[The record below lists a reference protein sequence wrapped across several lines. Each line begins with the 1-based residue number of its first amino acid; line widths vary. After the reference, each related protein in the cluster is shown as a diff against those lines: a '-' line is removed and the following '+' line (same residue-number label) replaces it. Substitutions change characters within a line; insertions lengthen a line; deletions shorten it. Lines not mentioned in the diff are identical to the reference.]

1 MFTPAQKQMM
11 LKLFSMFVVVR
22 GFNLA
27 LIVIA
32 QYITAIFIM
41 APPSQSLSQIL
52 LDRSLFALILATV
65 GAIASGYIINNFYD
79 SEKDSINR
87 PHKSTLEQYVSQ
99 NTKLILYF
107 IINFIVVVIASYV
120 SFRSVLFFSIYIFA
134 IWFYSHKIKKMPI
147 IGNLV
152 SAILTITPFFAI
164 FLYYKNYSG
173 LIFIFGFYLFLI
185 LSMREL
191 VKDLENLKGDF
202 SLEYKTIPVVYGEK
216 IAKIMIVVLVTVNIL
231 VTGYLVKSYDLG
243 RMDYFFYGSVSL
255 ICIVTILVF
264 LAKNQRQYV
273 HIHNLLKL
281 LILLGVF
288 SIILLNPML
297 ILSKLL

>member
-1 MFTPAQKQMM
+1 MFTPIQKQVM

-27 LIVIA
+27 LIVFA

-41 APPSQSLSQIL
+41 APNQSLSEVIF
-52 LDRSLFALILATV
+52 DRPLFALILATV

-79 SEKDSINR
+79 TEKDIINR
-87 PHKSTLEQYVSQ
+87 PHQSILEQYVSQ
-99 NTKLILYF
+99 NTKLVLYF
-107 IINFIVVVIASYV
+107 IINFIVVVVASYV
-120 SFRSVLFFSIYIFA
+120 SFRSVLFFSVYIFA
-134 IWFYSHKIKKMPI
+134 IWFYSHKIKKKPI
-147 IGNLV
+147 IGNLI

-173 LIFIFGFYLFLI
+173 LIFVFGFYLFLV

-191 VKDLENLKGDF
+191 VKDLENLKGD
-202 SLEYKTIPVVYGEK
+202 LTLDYKTIPVVYGEK
-216 IAKIMIVVLVTVNIL
+216 VAKLMVVIL
-231 VTGYLVKSYDLG
+231 VTINILITWYLLTTFDLG
-243 RMDYFFYGSVSL
+243 TMDYFFYLSVSL
-255 ICIVTILVF
+255 LSVVVVLVF
-264 LAKNQRQYV
+264 LAQHQQQYMR
-273 HIHNLLKL
+273 IHYLLKL

-288 SIILLNPML
+288 SIILLNPSL

>member
-1 MFTPAQKQMM
+1 MFTPAQKQIM

-32 QYITAIFIM
+32 QYITAVFIM
-41 APPSQSLSQIL
+41 APSSQSLSEVL

-87 PHKSTLEQYVSQ
+87 PRKSTLEQYVSQ

-107 IINFIVVVIASYV
+107 IINFIVVIIASYV

-134 IWFYSHKIKKMPI
+134 IWFYSHKIKKRPI
-147 IGNLV
+147 IGNLI

-173 LIFIFGFYLFLI
+173 LIFVFGFYLFLI
-185 LSMREL
+185 LAMREL
-191 VKDLENLKGDF
+191 VKDLENLKGD
-202 SLEYKTIPVVYGEK
+202 LTLDYKTVPVVYGEK
-216 IAKIMIVVLVTVNIL
+216 TAKIMIALLVLINIL
-231 VTGYLVKSYDLG
+231 VTGYLVSTYDLG
-243 RMDYFFYGSVSL
+243 KMDYFFYGSISL
-255 ICIVTILVF
+255 LFIVVF
-264 LAKNQRQYV
+264 LVYKAQRQQQYV
-273 HIHNLLKL
+273 WIHNLLKL

-288 SIILLNPML
+288 SIVLLNPSL

>member
-1 MFTPAQKQMM
+1 MFTTTQKQIM

-41 APPSQSLSQIL
+41 APNQSLSQVVF
-52 LDRSLFALILATV
+52 DRPLFALILATV

-79 SEKDSINR
+79 TEKDVINR
-87 PHKSTLEQYVSQ
+87 PHQSILEQYVSQ

-107 IINFIVVVIASYV
+107 IINFIVVIIASYV

-134 IWFYSHKIKKMPI
+134 IWFYSHKIKKRPI
-147 IGNLV
+147 IGNLI

-173 LIFIFGFYLFLI
+173 LIFVFGFYLFLV

-191 VKDLENLKGDF
+191 VKDLENLKGD
-202 SLEYKTIPVVYGEK
+202 LTLDYKTIPVVYGEK
-216 IAKIMIVVLVTVNIL
+216 IAKTMVVGLVVINIL
-231 VTGYLVKSYDLG
+231 VTVYLVSTYNLG
-243 RMDYFFYGSVSL
+243 KMDYFFYGSISLLFLVAVL
-255 ICIVTILVF
+255 ICT
-264 LAKNQRQYV
+264 AQHHQHYV
-273 HIHNLLKL
+273 RIHKLLKL
-281 LILLGVF
+281 LVLLGVF
-288 SIILLNPML
+288 SIILLNPNL

>member
-164 FLYYKNYSG
+164 FLYYKNFSG
-173 LIFIFGFYLFLI
+173 LIFVFGFYLFLI

-231 VTGYLVKSYDLG
+231 VTVYLVKSYDLG

-255 ICIVTILVF
+255 LCIVTLLVF

-288 SIILLNPML
+288 SIVLLNPML

>member
-1 MFTPAQKQMM
+1 MFTPAQKRMM

-255 ICIVTILVF
+255 LCIVTILVF

>member
-1 MFTPAQKQMM
+1 MFTPTQKQIM

-32 QYITAIFIM
+32 QYITAVFIM
-41 APPSQSLSQIL
+41 APPSQSLSTIL
-52 LDRSLFALILATV
+52 FDRPLFALISATV

-79 SEKDSINR
+79 SEKDTINR
-87 PHKSTLEQYVSQ
+87 PRKSTLEQYVSQ

-107 IINFIVVVIASYV
+107 IINFIVVIIVSYV
-120 SFRSVLFFSIYIFA
+120 SFRSVLFFSGYIFA

-147 IGNLV
+147 IGNLI

-173 LIFIFGFYLFLI
+173 LIFVFGFYLFLI

-191 VKDLENLKGDF
+191 VKDLENLKGD
-202 SLEYKTIPVVYGEK
+202 LTLNYKTIPVVYGEK
-216 IAKIMIVVLVTVNIL
+216 IAKTMIVVLVTINVF
-231 VTGYLVKSYDLG
+231 VTVYLVLTYDLG
-243 RMDYFFYGSVSL
+243 KMDYFFYGSVSL
-255 ICIVTILVF
+255 LSLVVFLVF
-264 LAKNQRQYV
+264 LAQSQPQYLR
-273 HIHNLLKL
+273 IHNLLKL

-288 SIILLNPML
+288 SIVLLKPTL

>member
-1 MFTPAQKQMM
+1 MLTKVQKQLI

-27 LIVIA
+27 IIVVA

-41 APPSQSLSQIL
+41 SPNQSLLEVL
-52 LDRSLFALILATV
+52 LDRSLLVLIAASAV
-65 GAIASGYIINNFYD
+65 SIASGYIINNFYD

-99 NTKLILYF
+99 NTKLIVYF

-255 ICIVTILVF
+255 LCIVTILVF

>member
-1 MFTPAQKQMM
+1 MFSSTQKQIM

-41 APPSQSLSQIL
+41 APNQSLSEIL
-52 LDRSLFALILATV
+52 FDRHLFALIIATV
-65 GAIASGYIINNFYD
+65 AAIASGYIINNFYD
-79 SEKDSINR
+79 SEKDIINR
-87 PHKSTLEQYVSQ
+87 PHQSILEQYVSQ

-107 IINFIVVVIASYV
+107 IINFIVVIIASYV
-120 SFRSVLFFSIYIFA
+120 SFRSVLFFSVYIFA
-134 IWFYSHKIKKMPI
+134 IWFYSHKIKKRPI
-147 IGNLV
+147 IGNLI

-173 LIFIFGFYLFLI
+173 LIFVFGFYLFLI

-191 VKDLENLKGDF
+191 LKDLENLKGD
-202 SLEYKTIPVVYGEK
+202 LTLDYKTIPVVYGEK
-216 IAKIMIVVLVTVNIL
+216 VAKMMIVILVTINVLVTVFL
-231 VTGYLVKSYDLG
+231 LTKYDLG
-243 RMDYFFYGSVSL
+243 KMDYFFYVSISLLSVVIAL
-255 ICIVTILVF
+255 IY
-264 LAKNQRQYV
+264 AAHHQRQYMR
-273 HIHNLLKL
+273 IHYLLKF
-281 LILLGVF
+281 LILIGVF
-288 SIILLNPML
+288 SIILLNPNL

>member
-1 MFTPAQKQMM
+1 MM

-41 APPSQSLSQIL
+41 APSSQSLSEIL
-52 LDRSLFALILATV
+52 FDRPLFALILATV

-79 SEKDSINR
+79 SEKDVINR
-87 PHKSTLEQYVSQ
+87 PHQSILEQYVSQ

-107 IINFIVVVIASYV
+107 VINFIVVIIASYV
-120 SFRSVLFFSIYIFA
+120 SFRSVLFFSIYIFS

-147 IGNLV
+147 VGNLI

-173 LIFIFGFYLFLI
+173 LIFVFGFYLFLV

-191 VKDLENLKGDF
+191 VKDLENLKGD
-202 SLEYKTIPVVYGEK
+202 LTLNYKTIPVVYGEK
-216 IAKIMIVVLVTVNIL
+216 IAKIMVVILVTINIL
-231 VTGYLVKSYDLG
+231 VTWYLVSTYDLG
-243 RMDYFFYGSVSL
+243 KMDYFFYVSISLLSV
-255 ICIVTILVF
+255 VVAF
-264 LAKNQRQYV
+264 LFSAQHQQQYMRI
-273 HIHNLLKL
+273 HILLKL
-281 LILLGVF
+281 LVLLGVF
-288 SIILLNPML
+288 SIVLLNPTL

>member
-1 MFTPAQKQMM
+1 MFTTTQKQIM

-41 APPSQSLSQIL
+41 APNQSLSQVVF
-52 LDRSLFALILATV
+52 DRPLFALILATV

-79 SEKDSINR
+79 TEKDVINR
-87 PHKSTLEQYVSQ
+87 PHQSILEQYVSQ

-107 IINFIVVVIASYV
+107 IINFIVVIIASYV

-134 IWFYSHKIKKMPI
+134 IWFYSHKIKKRPI
-147 IGNLV
+147 IGNLI

-173 LIFIFGFYLFLI
+173 LIFVFGFYLFLV

-191 VKDLENLKGDF
+191 VKDLENLKGD
-202 SLEYKTIPVVYGEK
+202 LTLDYKTIPVVYGEK
-216 IAKIMIVVLVTVNIL
+216 IAKTMVVGLVVINIL
-231 VTGYLVKSYDLG
+231 VTVYLVSTYNLG
-243 RMDYFFYGSVSL
+243 KMGYFFYGSISLLFLVAVL
-255 ICIVTILVF
+255 ICT
-264 LAKNQRQYV
+264 AQHHQHYV
-273 HIHNLLKL
+273 RIHKLLKL
-281 LILLGVF
+281 LVLLGVF
-288 SIILLNPML
+288 SIILLNPNL